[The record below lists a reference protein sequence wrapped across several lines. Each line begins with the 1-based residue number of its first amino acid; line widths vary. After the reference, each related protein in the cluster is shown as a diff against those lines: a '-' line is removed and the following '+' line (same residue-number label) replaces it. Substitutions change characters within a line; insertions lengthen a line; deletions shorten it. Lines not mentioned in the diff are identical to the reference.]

1 MLNILK
7 SKMTFIA
14 DAIPKLQTAQ
24 DAVRQIPKQLRFKRP
39 FEKRHGNRCQ
49 TLLKSEGQHLYHV
62 Y

>member
-7 SKMTFIA
+7 SKMTYIA
-14 DAIPKLQTAQ
+14 DAISKLQTAK
-24 DAVRQIPKQLRFKRP
+24 DVVRQIPKQLGFKRL
-39 FEKRHGNRCQ
+39 FKKRHGNRCQ